1 MTQNS
6 GSTLNVA
13 VGNVQPV
20 ITASNASLSGTLNIT
35 GFTAQAP
42 TNASTLT
49 STEFAVLHSNNIISG
64 NFNQVSLGGA
74 ASTVDYLTLAGRIVN
89 DYDYKV
95 GFGLTWL
102 GGPTLGNGL
111 FTLAEPTDLFNV
123 DVVLADQSAV
133 VATGWNGK
141 TLAKNGA
148 GTLQLSSVNTY
159 TGDTLI
165 NGGTL
170 RAGIANAFTN
180 SANVTVGSGATL
192 DLNSFAQ
199 QAGNLSGSGQVTLGS
214 AALTANNTADS
225 QFDGVISGSGSL
237 NKTGSGALT
246 LTGVNGYSG
255 GSTLNAGRVIITQG
269 QALGTGA
276 VIGNIGSVLQLNFA
290 ANSTLANILAGN
302 GSLVKTG
309 GGSATLTGS
318 GSAQGA
324 VMVDAGTLRF
334 GQNGIFN
341 ATSLTTDNN
350 AAVTLV
356 ADSGLNLTGALT
368 QNFGSALNVAIGNI
382 EPTITADTASLS
394 GALNI
399 TGFITGMPT
408 NASALTNTNFTVLR
422 TANGISGDFTSI
434 NLGGAVSTVDYLR
447 LSSGKSAD
455 NKEYN
460 LGFGLTWMAGN
471 TLGNGTFTLTN
482 PTDTFNVDVVLA
494 DQVAS
499 ATGWNG
505 STLTKNGEGTL
516 VLSSVNT
523 YTGNTIINDGT
534 LQAGVENAFLNSANV
549 IVNNSGVFDLDDFD
563 QVANNLSGSGGITLG
578 NADLTV
584 NSLAATSFNGS
595 LSGNGGLIK
604 TGTEALTLTGVN
616 FYSGTTTVNQGR
628 LIGTHGSSLG
638 LAEIDN
644 QAELE
649 LAFEQNEI
657 VNNQLSGS
665 GSLIKSGAGIG
676 SLTASGSSQGDVQ
689 VNGGTLQFTQNG
701 SFGAAS
707 YNTASGA
714 TTQLAADSSLL
725 ITGNAN
731 TEGRLDIVA
740 GNTSPVVTADT
751 ASIGSNA
758 IFNLSGYSAPE
769 STSATQLA
777 ENQFR
782 VIQTSGA
789 GNLTGNFSTVS
800 LGGSTSPVDYLT
812 MTATNDGQNY
822 DIGLALTWY
831 AAHTITPEHA
841 LGTFTLSAANEF
853 FDLDVLLADE
863 IANVITGWDGKT
875 LTKAGAGTLQLS
887 KSNTYTGSTLINGGT
902 LLAGGTDIIA
912 DSSKVTVAS
921 GANFDLNHFDQRVN
935 NLSGAGNVILGD
947 AILTTN
953 NTVDNTF
960 SGVISG
966 AGGMNKTGSG
976 TLLLTGN
983 NAYIGGTTITEGTL
997 QLGNGGTGGSLVS
1010 DITNNGLLIFNRSD
1024 DYLYNNVISGSG
1036 DVTQQGQGR
1045 VYFDQNETYAGKT
1058 DVNAGALI
1066 LTNNVLLTSTQPVT
1080 VARGAIFGGYGG
1092 VNGDVVNHGLLAV
1105 ADAAPGYSNAPAGNF
1120 TVGGNMTNSGEIRME
1135 SPAPASQLLVKGNY
1149 VGNNGLLTLST
1160 VLGGDNSLTDKLV
1173 VQGNTSGS
1181 TNVVVNSAGGAGA
1194 QTVNGIEIISV
1205 AGQSNGLF
1213 TLVNRVVAGPY
1224 EYALYQGKPNSP
1236 DGNWYLRSEG
1246 PGDVPQWRPESGAY
1260 LGNQMLASQLQML
1273 TLYDRQGSQFNSADT
1288 GAWGRIITGKV
1299 DSKAANGSV
1308 DISSDYTLVQ
1318 LGGDVWNIGDGVQG
1332 LSVGVMGSWG
1342 NGDTDSTGNADLN
1355 GTHHTA
1361 NGSID
1366 GFSLGMY
1373 ATWFAD
1379 VKQQQ
1384 GAYLDSWIQYGWYNN
1399 DVSGEGAG
1407 TDSYHSRPWATS
1419 LETGYRIVLN
1429 EDNPGAQ
1436 WSLIPQAQVIYNK
1449 YSADSFVDSSGT
1461 AIDGQNNDMWRTR
1474 IGARV
1479 AGRIENNGHLY
1490 HPFTELNWWHTGQN
1504 ASVTFDRQRVEQDIP
1519 DNMAELKFGIQGEF
1533 DANWSSWINVGLQT
1547 GPDDYQNVSGGV
1559 GVRYV
1564 W

>member
-1 MTQNS
+1 M
-6 GSTLNVA
+6 
-13 VGNVQPV
+13 
-20 ITASNASLSGTLNIT
+20 
-35 GFTAQAP
+35 
-42 TNASTLT
+42 
-49 STEFAVLHSNNIISG
+49 
-64 NFNQVSLGGA
+64 
-74 ASTVDYLTLAGRIVN
+74 
-89 DYDYKV
+89 
-95 GFGLTWL
+95 
-102 GGPTLGNGL
+102 
-111 FTLAEPTDLFNV
+111 
-123 DVVLADQSAV
+123 
-133 VATGWNGK
+133 
-141 TLAKNGA
+141 
-148 GTLQLSSVNTY
+148 
-159 TGDTLI
+159 
-165 NGGTL
+165 
-170 RAGIANAFTN
+170 
-180 SANVTVGSGATL
+180 
-192 DLNSFAQ
+192 
-199 QAGNLSGSGQVTLGS
+199 
-214 AALTANNTADS
+214 
-225 QFDGVISGSGSL
+225 
-237 NKTGSGALT
+237 
-246 LTGVNGYSG
+246 
-255 GSTLNAGRVIITQG
+255 
-269 QALGTGA
+269 
-276 VIGNIGSVLQLNFA
+276 
-290 ANSTLANILAGN
+290 
-302 GSLVKTG
+302 
-309 GGSATLTGS
+309 
-318 GSAQGA
+318 
-324 VMVDAGTLRF
+324 
-334 GQNGIFN
+334 
-341 ATSLTTDNN
+341 
-350 AAVTLV
+350 
-356 ADSGLNLTGALT
+356 
-368 QNFGSALNVAIGNI
+368 
-382 EPTITADTASLS
+382 
-394 GALNI
+394 
-399 TGFITGMPT
+399 
-408 NASALTNTNFTVLR
+408 
-422 TANGISGDFTSI
+422 
-434 NLGGAVSTVDYLR
+434 
-447 LSSGKSAD
+447 
-455 NKEYN
+455 
-460 LGFGLTWMAGN
+460 
-471 TLGNGTFTLTN
+471 
-482 PTDTFNVDVVLA
+482 
-494 DQVAS
+494 
-499 ATGWNG
+499 
-505 STLTKNGEGTL
+505 
-516 VLSSVNT
+516 
-523 YTGNTIINDGT
+523 
-534 LQAGVENAFLNSANV
+534 
-549 IVNNSGVFDLDDFD
+549 
-563 QVANNLSGSGGITLG
+563 
-578 NADLTV
+578 
-584 NSLAATSFNGS
+584 
-595 LSGNGGLIK
+595 
-604 TGTEALTLTGVN
+604 
-616 FYSGTTTVNQGR
+616 
-628 LIGTHGSSLG
+628 
-638 LAEIDN
+638 
-644 QAELE
+644 
-649 LAFEQNEI
+649 
-657 VNNQLSGS
+657 
-665 GSLIKSGAGIG
+665 
-676 SLTASGSSQGDVQ
+676 
-689 VNGGTLQFTQNG
+689 
-701 SFGAAS
+701 
-707 YNTASGA
+707 
-714 TTQLAADSSLL
+714 L

-731 TEGRLDIVA
+731 TEGWLDIVA

-800 LGGSTSPVDYLT
+800 LGGSTSSVDYLT

-863 IANVITGWDGKT
+863 TANAITGWDGKT

-947 AILTTN
+947 AILTAN

-1036 DVTQQGQGR
+1036 DVTQQGQGI

-1058 DVNAGALI
+1058 NVNAGALI

-1120 TVGGNMTNSGEIRME
+1120 TVGGNMTNNGEIRME

-1260 LGNQMLASQLQML
+1260 LGNQMLVSQLQML

-1288 GAWGRIITGKV
+1288 GAWGRIITSKV

-1342 NGDTDSTGNADLN
+1342 NGDTDSTGMP
-1355 GTHHTA
+1355 T
-1361 NGSID
+1361 
-1366 GFSLGMY
+1366 
-1373 ATWFAD
+1373 
-1379 VKQQQ
+1379 
-1384 GAYLDSWIQYGWYNN
+1384 
-1399 DVSGEGAG
+1399 
-1407 TDSYHSRPWATS
+1407 
-1419 LETGYRIVLN
+1419 
-1429 EDNPGAQ
+1429 
-1436 WSLIPQAQVIYNK
+1436 
-1449 YSADSFVDSSGT
+1449 
-1461 AIDGQNNDMWRTR
+1461 
-1474 IGARV
+1474 
-1479 AGRIENNGHLY
+1479 
-1490 HPFTELNWWHTGQN
+1490 
-1504 ASVTFDRQRVEQDIP
+1504 
-1519 DNMAELKFGIQGEF
+1519 
-1533 DANWSSWINVGLQT
+1533 
-1547 GPDDYQNVSGGV
+1547 
-1559 GVRYV
+1559 
-1564 W
+1564 